1 MFLFHIYPD
10 YRPLL
15 CFYSTFILN
24 IVLCFLCLFK
34 IYPDYRP
41 LLFVFISHLF

>member
-15 CFYSTFILN
+15 
-24 IVLCFLCLFK
+24 
-34 IYPDYRP
+34 
-41 LLFVFISHLF
+41 FVFI